1 LIGLWRSRELFK
13 FASVDFPKAMKIE
26 HDMIDPTNKNQ
37 QTEIVY
43 PVLIRLLDAP

>member
-1 LIGLWRSRELFK
+1 
-13 FASVDFPKAMKIE
+13 MKIE